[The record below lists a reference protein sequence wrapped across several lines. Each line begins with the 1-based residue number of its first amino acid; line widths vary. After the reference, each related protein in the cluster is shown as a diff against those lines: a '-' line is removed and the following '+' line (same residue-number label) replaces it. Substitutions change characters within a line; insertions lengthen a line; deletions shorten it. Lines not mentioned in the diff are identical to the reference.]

1 MTRPAPDGFWR
12 QRVRGIASL
21 VLLAA
26 LTVAVATVLTWVV
39 LAVMP

>member
-21 VLLAA
+21 VLLTA
-26 LTVAVATVLTWVV
+26 LTLGVAAAIAWLALVLV
-39 LAVMP
+39 P

>member
-12 QRVRGIASL
+12 QRVRGVAAL

-26 LTVAVATVLTWVV
+26 LTVAVATIVAWIALVV
-39 LAVMP
+39 TP